1 MRKHKVRC
9 NIKQTNQLC
18 CNVVSFEKCKKK
30 KKKVNDESI
39 KIIVQE
45 YAHYLSIHLI
55 ADNIVLIK
63 NAPQRS
69 FSLPS
74 ILYLYKVSTCY
85 QIRIRDYYYF
95 EIIFD
100 KLEKER
106 HQNQNL
112 VMMHRHQ
119 MKLYIFLMIKNIN
132 HRPNNTPELLL
143 GYYQVEDI

>member
-1 MRKHKVRC
+1 M
-9 NIKQTNQLC
+9 NQLKY
-18 CNVVSFEKCKKK
+18 E
-30 KKKVNDESI
+30 
-39 KIIVQE
+39 QE
-45 YAHYLSIHLI
+45 YAHFLSIHLI

-74 ILYLYKVSTCY
+74 ILYLYIVSTCY

-112 VMMHRHQ
+112 VMMHRHH

-132 HRPNNTPELLL
+132 YRPNNTPELLL
-143 GYYQVEDI
+143 GYYLVEDI

>member
-1 MRKHKVRC
+1 M
-9 NIKQTNQLC
+9 NQLKY
-18 CNVVSFEKCKKK
+18 E
-30 KKKVNDESI
+30 
-39 KIIVQE
+39 QE
-45 YAHYLSIHLI
+45 YAHFLSIHLI

-74 ILYLYKVSTCY
+74 ILYLYIVSTWY

-119 MKLYIFLMIKNIN
+119 MKLYIFLVIKNIN

>member
-1 MRKHKVRC
+1 M
-9 NIKQTNQLC
+9 NQLKY
-18 CNVVSFEKCKKK
+18 E
-30 KKKVNDESI
+30 
-39 KIIVQE
+39 QE
-45 YAHYLSIHLI
+45 YAHFLSIHLI

-74 ILYLYKVSTCY
+74 ILYLYIVSTCY

-112 VMMHRHQ
+112 VMMHRHH

-143 GYYQVEDI
+143 RYYQVEDI